1 MWVYQSALGIQMDLL
16 IQTVVH
22 KSASAMWVHHSALQG
37 APYVFERFSEAVLR
51 PWVDVEMKSYHIFLT
66 QVYTFQIP

>member
-1 MWVYQSALGIQMDLL
+1 MAYFFYETLQKKDSEHCMF
-16 IQTVVH
+16 
-22 KSASAMWVHHSALQG
+22 KQG

-51 PWVDVEMKSYHIFLT
+51 PWVDVEMKCYHILLT